1 MMGVLMIKD
10 VLNQTEVKMKKT
22 METLMRE
29 FGEVRTGR
37 AQPSLIEEMH
47 VEYYGSPTTMR
58 QVASVSSPDPRMVVI
73 QPWDANAIADIER
86 AIGNSKLGINPMN
99 DGKIIRLSFPQLSAE
114 RREEMIKVVKD
125 MAEKGRIALRS
136 IRRDGNDRVQKSE
149 KDSSV
154 SEDDSKKAQD
164 AVQKMTDKYTKEID
178 MMLDKKSKDLKDV

>member
-1 MMGVLMIKD
+1 MIKD
-10 VLNQTEVKMKKT
+10 ILNQAEVKMKKT
-22 METLMRE
+22 METMTHE

-37 AQPSLIEEMH
+37 AQPSLIEDMH
-47 VEYYGSPTTMR
+47 VEYYGSPTTIR
-58 QVASVSSPDPRMVVI
+58 HIASVSSPDPRMVVI

-136 IRRDGNDRVQKSE
+136 IRRDANDKIQKSQKE
-149 KDSSV
+149 SSV

-164 AVQKMTDKYTKEID
+164 TVQKMTDKYIKEID
-178 MMLDKKSKDLKDV
+178 LMLEKKSKDLKEV